1 MATSSEV
8 TSALADITLTRPETR
23 MSRARGQVNL
33 MLESRNAR
41 KRAEADVQLLANR
54 LQHLKFEEQRANAKI
69 DETRKRT
76 QQVLNSLLCHFKRA
90 SVLPMKRSPEH
101 PRFAILPLIK

>member
-1 MATSSEV
+1 MFASIALQATSSEV
-8 TSALADITLTRPETR
+8 TSVLADITLTRPETR
-23 MSRARGQVNL
+23 MSRARGQTNL

-76 QQVLNSLLCHFKRA
+76 QQVLNSLLCDFKRA
-90 SVLPMKRSPEH
+90 SVLPMKR
-101 PRFAILPLIK
+101 